1 MSRCMLSTFFAD
13 TNYIMRANY
22 VFECV
27 FYILVH
33 MIVWADNIE
42 AGDEFSDFFCAE
54 VGMVLHAVDVVD
66 FSRRSSRLSSKR
78 RR

>member
-1 MSRCMLSTFFAD
+1 MLRCMLSTFFAD
-13 TNYIMRANY
+13 AKYIIRAKY
-22 VFECV
+22 VFQCV
-27 FYILVH
+27 FYIVH
-33 MIVWADNIE
+33 MIVWTDNIE
-42 AGDEFSDFFCAE
+42 EGDEFSDFFYAE

>member
-1 MSRCMLSTFFAD
+1 
-13 TNYIMRANY
+13 
-22 VFECV
+22 
-27 FYILVH
+27 
-33 MIVWADNIE
+33 MIVWTDNIE
-42 AGDEFSDFFCAE
+42 EGDEFSDFFYAE